1 MERIPAKEKKEKKKM
16 KKNLIKRTI
25 ATIMVA
31 GMAAACFAG
40 CKKTETAGSFDAGK
54 EITVV
59 TREDGSGTRGA
70 FIEITGV
77 EQKDADG
84 NKVDYTSEDAV
95 ISNSTNEVITTVSG
109 DTYAIGYISLGS
121 LNNTVKALKVDGVEA
136 TTDNVASG
144 KYTVSRPFNIATKGE
159 AGEAAQ
165 DFINFIMSADGQ
177 AVIEDNGYIAVSDA
191 KAFESNGATG
201 KIVVGGSSSVSPVME
216 KLIEAYKGSVTIELQ
231 TSDSST
237 GMENAASGSYDIGM
251 ASRELKDSEL
261 DNGLVPT
268 VIAMDGI
275 AVIVNNDNT
284 TEGLT
289 KEQIKN
295 IFTGDVTTWE
305 DATK

>member
-1 MERIPAKEKKEKKKM
+1 
-16 KKNLIKRTI
+16 
-25 ATIMVA
+25 
-31 GMAAACFAG
+31 
-40 CKKTETAGSFDAGK
+40 
-54 EITVV
+54 
-59 TREDGSGTRGA
+59 
-70 FIEITGV
+70 
-77 EQKDADG
+77 
-84 NKVDYTSEDAV
+84 
-95 ISNSTNEVITTVSG
+95 
-109 DTYAIGYISLGS
+109 
-121 LNNTVKALKVDGVEA
+121 
-136 TTDNVASG
+136 
-144 KYTVSRPFNIATKGE
+144 
-159 AGEAAQ
+159 
-165 DFINFIMSADGQ
+165 
-177 AVIEDNGYIAVSDA
+177 
-191 KAFESNGATG
+191 
-201 KIVVGGSSSVSPVME
+201 ME